1 MQHAMPI
8 ILLLIAALFVVV
20 PVAKAIMYPIKLRR
34 EKKRYEDNKKY
45 YARLYG

>member
-8 ILLLIAALFVVV
+8 ILLVIAALFVVV
-20 PVAKAIMYPIKLRR
+20 PIVKAIMYPIKLRR

>member
-1 MQHAMPI
+1 MQYAMPI
-8 ILLLIAALFVVV
+8 ILFVIAALFVVV
-20 PVAKAIMYPIKLRR
+20 PIVKAIMYPIKLRR